1 MIYFGMQLIE
11 TIKTGH
17 LFVFELFVMYVF
29 FVFFTK
35 FIPSLKY
42 KVIEDSNRMHNAT
55 VVIPVLNE
63 DPKLFLKSLQSI
75 TANEIIVVI
84 DINETNPEIKRIAD
98 GYADIVIESRY
109 AGKRINLL
117 QGISKAKN
125 DIIISMDSDT
135 ILSTE
140 AYHNM
145 LIPFNNKLVGGVT
158 SRQHIIHPERNLIS
172 KFCEW
177 MENVRF
183 SISMPAQSVFGSIGC
198 LPGRA
203 IAFRKSIIMKHRDH
217 FINQKFLGKV
227 CDSGDDRVI
236 TGYCLQDG
244 YKTVFQ
250 NNAIVYTDCPV
261 KWKGF
266 IMQQLRWARSSQRE
280 TILSLKWLWR
290 RPYTLWVF
298 VTDIMTPIMFTFVV
312 AYSIYNIVTGRH
324 YFSIPIWATVI
335 MALVGMNI
343 SLGIRQFPHLKEN
356 MKDLK
361 YLPLYVLF
369 MTLVMTPIR
378 IIGLLTCYRTGWM
391 TR

>member
-11 TIKTGH
+11 TIKTGNW
-17 LFVFELFVMYVF
+17 FVFELFVLYVF
-29 FVFFTK
+29 FVWFMK
-35 FIPSLKY
+35 FIPSRLY
-42 KVIEDSNRMHNAT
+42 KTIDSKNRMHNAS

-84 DINETNPEIKRIAD
+84 DANETNTEIETIAR
-98 GYADIVIESRY
+98 GYADIVINSRY
-109 AGKRINLL
+109 AGKRINLME
-117 QGISKAKN
+117 GIKKAKN

-135 ILSTE
+135 VLSKE

-145 LIPFNNKLVGGVT
+145 LVPFDDKLVGGVT

-203 IAFRKSIIMKHRDH
+203 IAFRKSIIMNHHDH
-217 FINQKFLGKV
+217 FIKQKFLGKI

-236 TGYCLQDG
+236 TGYCLHDG

-250 NNAIVYTDCPV
+250 NNSVVYTDCPS
-261 KWKGF
+261 KWKAF
-266 IMQQLRWARSSQRE
+266 MQQQLRWARSSQRE
-280 TILSLKWLWR
+280 TILSVKWLWR
-290 RPYTLWVF
+290 RPYTFFVF
-298 VTDIMTPIMFTFVV
+298 VTDIITPIAFAFVV
-312 AYSIYNIVTGRH
+312 VYSIYNFIMGNQ
-324 YFSIPIWATVI
+324 YFNIPLWLAGI
-335 MALVGMNI
+335 MGLVGMNI
-343 SLGIRQFPHLKEN
+343 SLGIRQYPHLKDN
-356 MKDLK
+356 IDDLK

-369 MTLVMTPIR
+369 MTFIMTPIR